1 MPCATPVGTSIQ
13 FGIPSEELSLLTKQV
28 SVTRLSDR
36 KEARD
41 GCGEVQSVAW
51 YNKRSEISI
60 SCTGMVGNTMDD
72 VGIAITMAA
81 GNLTIF
87 AGLIVGSVYS
97 DRITATMNQEDFI
110 TTDMDLV
117 AWDSVP

>member
-1 MPCATPVGTSIQ
+1 
-13 FGIPSEELSLLTKQV
+13 
-28 SVTRLSDR
+28 
-36 KEARD
+36 
-41 GCGEVQSVAW
+41 
-51 YNKRSEISI
+51 
-60 SCTGMVGNTMDD
+60 MDD